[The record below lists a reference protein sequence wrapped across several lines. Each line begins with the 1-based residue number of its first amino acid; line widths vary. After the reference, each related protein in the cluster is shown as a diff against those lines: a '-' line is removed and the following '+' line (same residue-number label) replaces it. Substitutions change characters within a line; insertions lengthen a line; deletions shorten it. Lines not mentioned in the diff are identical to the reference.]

1 MHFPWLIL
9 GVLLMTTHARAETT
23 TVTNG
28 NNFASV
34 TQSGDPATTTRKI
47 EKRPGYTRIEQQSGG
62 NRSVVVQ
69 SNDPADMPKM
79 KMPEMKMPKNFP
91 GFSQEFLD
99 TLPPEARDL
108 FKR

>member
-1 MHFPWLIL
+1 MHFSWLIF
-9 GVLLMTTHARAETT
+9 GVLLMTTHARAETI
-23 TVTNG
+23 TVTDG
-28 NNFASV
+28 NNVASV

-69 SNDPADMPKM
+69 SSNPADMP
-79 KMPEMKMPKNFP
+79 EIKMPKNFP

-99 TLPPEARDL
+99 TLPPEVRDI

>member
-28 NNFASV
+28 NNVASV
-34 TQSGDPATTTRKI
+34 TQSGDPATTTRKV

-69 SNDPADMPKM
+69 SSDPADMPK
-79 KMPEMKMPKNFP
+79 MKMPKNFP

-99 TLPPEARDL
+99 TLPPEARNL
-108 FKR
+108 FGK

>member
-28 NNFASV
+28 NSSATV
-34 TQSGDPATTTRKI
+34 TQSGDPATTTRKV

-69 SNDPADMPKM
+69 SNDPAVPTT
-79 KMPEMKMPKNFP
+79 MKMPKNFP

-99 TLPPEARDL
+99 TLPPQARDL

>member
-9 GVLLMTTHARAETT
+9 GVLLMTTDARAETT

-34 TQSGDPATTTRKI
+34 TQSGDPATTTRKV
-47 EKRPGYTRIEQQSGG
+47 EKRPGYTRIEQKSGG

-69 SNDPADMPKM
+69 SNDPADMPR
-79 KMPEMKMPKNFP
+79 MKMPKNFP
-91 GFSQEFLD
+91 GFGQEFLD

>member
-1 MHFPWLIL
+1 MHFLWLIL

-28 NNFASV
+28 NNSATV
-34 TQSGDPATTTRKI
+34 TQSGDPATTTRKV

-62 NRSVVVQ
+62 SRSVVVQ
-69 SNDPADMPKM
+69 SNDPADMPTM
-79 KMPEMKMPKNFP
+79 KRPKNFP

-99 TLPPEARDL
+99 QLPPEARDL